1 MGAFPRWQ
9 DYRLYA
15 LKKEV
20 PEKTAFTYPIELSVN
35 GGNPFA
41 KENYTVC
48 ARKHGE
54 EEREVLFCLASEN
67 RLFNP
72 LLEAGKKKAHFPV
85 SVSPDPGWD
94 RLCLTADV
102 GLYKEKRKAAVSVA
116 ARKPWL

>member
-41 KENYTVC
+41 KENHTVC

-54 EEREVLFCLASEN
+54 EEREVSFCLASEN

-72 LLEAGKKKAHFPV
+72 LLETGKKKAHFPV
-85 SVSPDPGWD
+85 SVSPDPG
-94 RLCLTADV
+94 
-102 GLYKEKRKAAVSVA
+102 
-116 ARKPWL
+116 